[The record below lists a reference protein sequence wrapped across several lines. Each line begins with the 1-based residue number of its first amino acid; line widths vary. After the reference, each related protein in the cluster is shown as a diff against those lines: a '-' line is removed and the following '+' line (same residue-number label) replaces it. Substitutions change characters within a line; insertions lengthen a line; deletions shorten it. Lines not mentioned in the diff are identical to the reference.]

1 MEYNAKGN
9 FYATL
14 GEGTAEL
21 EGAPGILAYKDTVV
35 YDRES
40 QNGKCHLFVYYR
52 TYYQDGTEYSTEIL
66 DMYAVDKKTGDVY
79 ASGRHDWADVGNE
92 AHREATG
99 EL

>member
-1 MEYNAKGN
+1 M
-9 FYATL
+9 
-14 GEGTAEL
+14 
-21 EGAPGILAYKDTVV
+21 EGAPGIFAYKDTVV

>member
-21 EGAPGILAYKDTVV
+21 EGAPGIFAYKDTVV